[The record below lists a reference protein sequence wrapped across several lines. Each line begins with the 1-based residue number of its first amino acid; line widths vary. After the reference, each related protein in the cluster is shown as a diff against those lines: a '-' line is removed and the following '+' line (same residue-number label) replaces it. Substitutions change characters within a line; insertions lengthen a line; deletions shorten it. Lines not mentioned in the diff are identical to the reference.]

1 MFILRQGQVSDAH
14 PLNHLILASEPTLLP
29 AIFGEN
35 QAVKTFLAHALV
47 QPDGQYSAQRHQV
60 IVMRD
65 GETHQERVVGSMT
78 LWADELDDE
87 FLHHT
92 LDAIAHSCSKE
103 QIKHIGRLNPFL
115 QEVFLPP
122 KTEQLALGHLSV
134 LEDYQGLGLGK
145 KLIAYVI
152 RQAKLRGKQQ
162 VVLDVDCDNEQ
173 AVSFYLGCGFIA
185 TTKASLEQ
193 TGQTFSRMVYT
204 V

>member
-14 PLNHLILASEPTLLP
+14 SLNPLILASEPMLLP
-29 AIFGEN
+29 AIFGDN
-35 QAVKTFLAHALV
+35 PAVKSFLAYALT

-65 GETHQERVVGSMT
+65 GETHQERVVGCMT
-78 LWADELDDE
+78 LWTDELGDA

-92 LDAIAHSCSKE
+92 LNAIAHSCSKE
-103 QIKHIGRLNPFL
+103 QIEHIGRLNPLL
-115 QEVFLPP
+115 QAVFLPP
-122 KTEQLALGHLSV
+122 KTNQLALGHLSI

-145 KLIAYVI
+145 KLIAYAI

-185 TTKASLEQ
+185 ATKASLEQ